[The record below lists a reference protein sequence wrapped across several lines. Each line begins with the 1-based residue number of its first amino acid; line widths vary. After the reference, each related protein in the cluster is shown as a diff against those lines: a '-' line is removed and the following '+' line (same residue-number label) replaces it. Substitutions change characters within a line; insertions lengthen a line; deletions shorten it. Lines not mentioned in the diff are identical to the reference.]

1 MNLSQDRLQ
10 YLFEQYFN
18 KTATE
23 AEVDELTIM
32 LEEPFSRDLL
42 FKLFADQ
49 WEGFKMQGPAKYS
62 TEKIDDAWKK
72 IVGTSSGEN
81 KVIEI
86 KSRRKFGWTGW
97 AAAAVILIV
106 ASALWLTVSNNQK
119 VIKPEAQ
126 NRTMPS
132 DIAPGHEGAILTLAN
147 GSKIVLD
154 NAQDGKIT
162 DAALK
167 NGNTVSYQNSDQ
179 TKVEFNTLATPKG
192 RQFSLVLPDGTQVWL
207 NAASSI
213 TYPTAFIGN
222 ERKVSILGEAYF
234 EVSHDASKPF
244 HVDVNGVDVQ
254 VLGTHFNINS
264 YSDEE
269 AIKTTLLEGSIKITV
284 AGRSQLVKPGE
295 QAQVTEKDI
304 NMVLDADVDGVMA
317 WKYGF
322 FSFDNAN
329 ITDIMKQLTKWYD
342 VEVVYQG
349 QPKERFSGKID
360 RNLTL
365 SQVLKGLAETK
376 VHFRIEDGKRLIIL
390 P

>member
-1 MNLSQDRLQ
+1 MNLSQERLQ
-10 YLFEQYFN
+10 YLFEQYYN

-32 LEEPFSRDLL
+32 LEEPFNRDLL

-49 WEGFKMQGPAKYS
+49 WEGFKMEGPAKYS
-62 TEKIDDAWKK
+62 NEKIDDAWKK
-72 IVGTSSGEN
+72 IIGTSSGES

-86 KSRRKFGWTGW
+86 KSRMKFGWTGW

-126 NRTMPS
+126 NHTTPS
-132 DIAPGHEGAILTLAN
+132 DIAPGYEGAILTLAN
-147 GSKIVLD
+147 GSKVVLD

-162 DAALK
+162 DAAFK
-167 NGNTVSYQNSDQ
+167 NGNKVSYQNSDQ
-179 TKVEFNTLATPKG
+179 TKVEFNTLTTPKG

-213 TYPTAFIGN
+213 TYPTAFTGN

-295 QAQVTEKDI
+295 QAQVAEKDI